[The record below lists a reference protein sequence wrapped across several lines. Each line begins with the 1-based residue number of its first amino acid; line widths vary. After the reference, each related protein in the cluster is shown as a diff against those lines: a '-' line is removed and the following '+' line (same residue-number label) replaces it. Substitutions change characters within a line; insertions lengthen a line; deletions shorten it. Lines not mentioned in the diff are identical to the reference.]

1 MSDRLI
7 LVATAAALLMT
18 SGCSEMQTKPSGGGA
33 NEAAPAA
40 APQSSATTARPPK
53 RDNLENVPL
62 IWKPTTSLA
71 KLGSLDLTDVQGAK
85 VQIVAVPDTRQN
97 PGFIG
102 QNRERGV
109 PRKVTTTDDVAAFV
123 ADRAKMLL
131 TASGFQV
138 VDSGATA
145 IVKVEV
151 KAFFVDETSTYQGD
165 VRLSVTV
172 SDPSGKLRWTGLAS
186 GEASRF
192 GRSYKADNYY
202 ETLSDSLIE
211 AVFSLEQ
218 NQGFHQA
225 LAGKS

>member
-1 MSDRLI
+1 MKDGLI
-7 LVATAAALLMT
+7 VAAAAALLMT
-18 SGCSEMQTKPSGGGA
+18 GGCSQMQTKPAGTGA
-33 NEAAPAA
+33 SDTATAAP
-40 APQSSATTARPPK
+40 SSATAARPRK

-62 IWKPTTSLA
+62 IWRPTTSLA

-85 VQIVAVPDTRQN
+85 IQVLAAPDTRQN

-102 QNRERGV
+102 QNLERDV

-123 ADRAKMLL
+123 ADRARMLL
-131 TASGFQV
+131 IASGFKV

-145 IVKVEV
+145 VVKLEV
-151 KAFFVDETSTYQGD
+151 KAFFVNETSTYQGD
-165 VRLSVTV
+165 VRLAVTV
-172 SDPSGKLRWTGLAS
+172 SDPSGKLRWNGVAG

-211 AVFSLEQ
+211 AVFSLAQ
-218 NQGFHQA
+218 NQGFRQA